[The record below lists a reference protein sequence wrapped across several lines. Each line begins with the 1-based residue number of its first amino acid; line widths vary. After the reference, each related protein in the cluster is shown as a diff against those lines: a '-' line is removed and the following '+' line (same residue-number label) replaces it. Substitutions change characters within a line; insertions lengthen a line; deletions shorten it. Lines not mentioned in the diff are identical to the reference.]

1 MFLLHFFAVGLALMV
16 IQCLAALPWL
26 TVVLLPSGKQFS
38 WRRQFLGNEN
48 LVRNLS
54 IATGVIFCSL
64 LLAVLFWYLPDQIW
78 QERLGRGF
86 AAILHLQLILD
97 LFTILIGGLLLIW
110 PKGAAVALA
119 AFREGLRQPMFW
131 LLLLLGIVL
140 LILFPFIPYFT
151 LGDDTLMVKE
161 MGYETIMLFTLIFT
175 LLTASMSIAD
185 EIEGRTAIT
194 LMSKPVS
201 RRQFLLG
208 KYIGIYLS
216 GLVLVAIL
224 GLCFNGMVMLKVW
237 LSPLEGNIESAPPV
251 PPIVDYAAFKLVTKG
266 IVPDGGAILFVR
278 GSMLWLVDAIQ
289 YLPGF
294 VLSACQILVVLAL
307 AVALATR
314 VTMVINLVC
323 CLAVYI
329 LSHLSPVLLD
339 IANRR
344 LTAAPNDAGT
354 RLLSFVASL
363 LSSVLPENGYF
374 SIGPALVTD
383 APPPLV
389 EFYKYTGEVVIY
401 ALLYSAIVML
411 IGLLA
416 FEDRDLA

>member
-1 MFLLHFFAVGLALMV
+1 V
-16 IQCLAALPWL
+16 IQCLAAIPWL
-26 TVVLLPSGKQFS
+26 TVVLLPSGKEFS
-38 WRRQFLGNEN
+38 WRRQLFGSEN
-48 LVRNLS
+48 VVRNL
-54 IATGVIFCSL
+54 L
-64 LLAVLFWYLPDQIW
+64 LAGAVLFCGALLAALFWQMADQDAQQW
-78 QERLGRGF
+78 FGRLYG
-86 AAILHLQLILD
+86 AILQLQLTAD
-97 LFTILIGGLLLIW
+97 FFTLVIVGLLQVW
-110 PKGAAVALA
+110 PKGGAVALA

-131 LLLLLGIVL
+131 LLLLLGVVL

-175 LLTASMSIAD
+175 LLTASMSITD

-208 KYIGIYLS
+208 KFVGIFLS

-224 GLCFNGMVMLKVW
+224 GWCFNGMVLLKVW

-251 PPIVDYAAFKLVTKG
+251 PLAVDFASFKLETLG
-266 IVPDGGAILFVR
+266 IVPAGAALLFVR
-278 GSMLWLVDAIQ
+278 GSLLWLVDALQ
-289 YLPGF
+289 YMPG
-294 VLSACQILVVLAL
+294 LILNACQVLVVLAL

-344 LTAAPNDAGT
+344 LTAAPNDAGP

-383 APPPLV
+383 SPPPLLD
-389 EFYKYTGEVVIY
+389 FYKYTGEVLIY